1 MILDTLGKRAVLISP
16 NIGYIIRTRRI
27 EKNMSM
33 EDLEEKSSISG
44 RHIGSIERGEVNPT
58 LVVTESIL
66 AALGLVIRV
75 EEP

>member
-1 MILDTLGKRAVLISP
+1 MTLGISGKGAVLISP
-16 NIGYIIRTRRI
+16 NIGYIIRTRRL
-27 EKNMSM
+27 EKNMSL